1 MKKFLKSASL
11 ILVLVLILAN
21 TVCVFA
27 DALPI
32 NAEPVVY
39 DASTGE
45 FIIYDLQSLGYS
57 TLPAN
62 IFQGMEN
69 MIKVVKIKDENV
81 FAIEQ
86 SAFLNLFRLEKVYIP
101 ASVEVIE
108 DGAFWGCKGDL
119 KIYAP
124 RKSAAEYFAKEN
136 GYTYKEY
143 SGEEKDT
150 EGSVSEGIAVTI
162 LGMGIVFLILI
173 ILCIVLKIFEI
184 AFGPKK
190 KAPVKVEKP
199 QPAPVAAPAPAA
211 DDTELVAVITAAIA
225 ASMGTTASSFRIKSL
240 RRLGSSWNQAAK
252 LQNFNNNF

>member
-1 MKKFLKSASL
+1 MKKFLKSAAL
-11 ILVLVLILAN
+11 LLVLVLIFAN
-21 TVCVFA
+21 CLCVFA
-27 DALPI
+27 EGEPYTYDAS
-32 NAEPVVY
+32 NGEFVVY
-39 DASTGE
+39 DLSSMG
-45 FIIYDLQSLGYS
+45 LS

-69 MIKVVKIKDENV
+69 MIKVVKIKDENIY
-81 FAIEQ
+81 AIEE

-101 ASVEVIE
+101 ETVEVIE

-124 RKSAAEYFAKEN
+124 RKSAAEYFAKDN

-150 EGSVSEGIAVTI
+150 EGSVANGVAVTV
-162 LGMGIVFLILI
+162 LGVGIVFLILI
-173 ILCIVLKIFEI
+173 ILCVVLKIFEM

-190 KAPVKVEKP
+190 KPVAVSSAP
-199 QPAPVAAPAPAA
+199 AAPAAPVSPAVPAA
-211 DDTELVAVITAAIA
+211 SDDTELVAVITAAIA
-225 ASMGTTASSFRIKSL
+225 ASMGTTVSSFRIKSL